1 MPVVHGGLA
10 QGLQS
15 FARFSHT
22 VGAHPHAD
30 YRLLDA
36 VQPEAAGKHFST
48 GQVTSNAGA
57 TLLLAVRLVTGRATG
72 FGTTG
77 STPSHP
83 HKARQSKR
91 TNCNESTCEGH
102 S

>member
-22 VGAHPHAD
+22 AGAHTHAD
-30 YRLLDA
+30 YRSHDA
-36 VQPEAAGKHFST
+36 VQPEATSKHFST

-57 TLLLAVRLVTGRATG
+57 TLLLAAWLVTDEDTSCC
-72 FGTTG
+72 TTG
-77 STPSHP
+77 STPTQGTVLWKNKP
-83 HKARQSKR
+83 Q
-91 TNCNESTCEGH
+91 
-102 S
+102 

>member
-22 VGAHPHAD
+22 VGAYPHAD

-36 VQPEAAGKHFST
+36 VQPEATGKHFST

-57 TLLLAVRLVTGRATG
+57 TLLLTVQLVTGEDTG
-72 FGTTG
+72 CCTTG
-77 STPSHP
+77 ST
-83 HKARQSKR
+83 
-91 TNCNESTCEGH
+91 ST
-102 S
+102 